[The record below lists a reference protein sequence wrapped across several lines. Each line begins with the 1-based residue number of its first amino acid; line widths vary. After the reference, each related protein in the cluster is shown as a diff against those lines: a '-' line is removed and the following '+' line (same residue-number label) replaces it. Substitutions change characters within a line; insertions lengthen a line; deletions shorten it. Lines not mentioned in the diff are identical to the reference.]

1 MRKIIFFFS
10 IVIFSNIGVVIAQ
23 NDSNS
28 QQNWITQYP
37 SNVDLPFSKLELNK
51 LEEAYGQNLNDQ
63 ILDRPIRVKDI
74 KDILRNRIDI
84 YQENIKDVSTIPL
97 LSNVPIFNI
106 YNHKLNRPVFNRNN
120 FNPLLYNFNFF
131 LKTKQIYRVDNTNY
145 LIVIKPRELKW
156 ESLL

>member
-28 QQNWITQYP
+28 QQTWITQYP
-37 SNVDLPFSKLELNK
+37 SNVDLPLSHDERIKLDN
-51 LEEAYGQNLNDQ
+51 AYGSELKNQ

-131 LKTKQIYRVDNTNY
+131 SKTKQIYRVDNTNY
-145 LIVIKPRELKW
+145 LIVIKPRELK
-156 ESLL
+156 

>member
-10 IVIFSNIGVVIAQ
+10 IVIFSNFGALFGQ
-23 NDSNS
+23 NDFKKHNE
-28 QQNWITQYP
+28 WVTHYP
-37 SNVDLPFSKLELNK
+37 SNVDLPFSKSELKK

-74 KDILRNRIDI
+74 KDILRNRVNI
-84 YQENIKDVSTIPL
+84 YQENIKDLSTIPL
-97 LSNVPIFNI
+97 LSNIPTFDI

-131 LKTKQIYRVDNTNY
+131 LKSKQIYRVDNTNF
-145 LIVIKPRELKW
+145 LVVINPRELK
-156 ESLL
+156 

>member
-10 IVIFSNIGVVIAQ
+10 IVIFSNIGALIAQ
-23 NDSNS
+23 NDFKKHDK
-28 QQNWITQYP
+28 WITHYP
-37 SNVDLPFSKLELNK
+37 SNVDLPFSKSELKK

-74 KDILRNRIDI
+74 KDILRNRVNI
-84 YQENIKDVSTIPL
+84 YQENIKDLSTIPL
-97 LSNVPIFNI
+97 LSNIPTFDI

-131 LKTKQIYRVDNTNY
+131 LKTKQIYRVDNTNF
-145 LIVIKPRELKW
+145 LVVIKPRELK
-156 ESLL
+156 

>member
-10 IVIFSNIGVVIAQ
+10 ILIFSNIGALIAQ
-23 NDSNS
+23 NDFKKHNE
-28 QQNWITQYP
+28 WVTHYP
-37 SNVDLPFSKLELNK
+37 SNVDLPFSKSELKK

-74 KDILRNRIDI
+74 KDILRNRVNI
-84 YQENIKDVSTIPL
+84 YQENIKDLSTIPL
-97 LSNVPIFNI
+97 LSNIPTFDI

-131 LKTKQIYRVDNTNY
+131 LKSKQIYRVDNTNF
-145 LIVIKPRELKW
+145 LVVINPRELK
-156 ESLL
+156 

>member
-28 QQNWITQYP
+28 QQTWITQYP
-37 SNVDLPFSKLELNK
+37 SNVELPLSHDERIKLDN
-51 LEEAYGQNLNDQ
+51 AYGSELKNQ

-84 YQENIKDVSTIPL
+84 
-97 LSNVPIFNI
+97 
-106 YNHKLNRPVFNRNN
+106 
-120 FNPLLYNFNFF
+120 
-131 LKTKQIYRVDNTNY
+131 
-145 LIVIKPRELKW
+145 
-156 ESLL
+156 

>member
-10 IVIFSNIGVVIAQ
+10 IVIFSNIGAVIAQ
-23 NDSNS
+23 NDLKKHNE
-28 QQNWITQYP
+28 WVTHYP
-37 SNVDLPFSKLELNK
+37 SNVDLPFSKSELNK

-63 ILDRPIRVKDI
+63 ILERPVRVKDI
-74 KDILRNRIDI
+74 KDILRNRVDI
-84 YQENIKDVSTIPL
+84 YHENIKDVSTIPL

-106 YNHKLNRPVFNRNN
+106 YNHKLNRPIFNRNN

-145 LIVIKPRELKW
+145 LIVIKPRELK
-156 ESLL
+156 

>member
-10 IVIFSNIGVVIAQ
+10 IVIFSNIGAVIAQ
-23 NDSNS
+23 NDFKKHNE
-28 QQNWITQYP
+28 WITHYP
-37 SNVDLPFSKLELNK
+37 SNVDLSFSKLELNK

-74 KDILRNRIDI
+74 KDILRNRIHI
-84 YQENIKDVSTIPL
+84 YQENIKDVSIVPL

-106 YNHKLNRPVFNRNN
+106 YNHRLNRPVFNRNN

-131 LKTKQIYRVDNTNY
+131 SKTKQIYRVDNTNY
-145 LIVIKPRELKW
+145 LIVIKPRELK
-156 ESLL
+156 

>member
-10 IVIFSNIGVVIAQ
+10 IVIFSNIGALIAQ
-23 NDSNS
+23 NDFKKHNE
-28 QQNWITQYP
+28 WVTHYP
-37 SNVDLPFSKLELNK
+37 SNVDLPFSKSELKK

-74 KDILRNRIDI
+74 KDILRNRVNI
-84 YQENIKDVSTIPL
+84 YQENIKDLSTIPL
-97 LSNVPIFNI
+97 LSNIPTFDI

-131 LKTKQIYRVDNTNY
+131 LKSKQIYRVDNTNF
-145 LIVIKPRELKW
+145 LVVIKPRELK
-156 ESLL
+156 

>member
-28 QQNWITQYP
+28 QQTWITQYP
-37 SNVDLPFSKLELNK
+37 SNVELPLSHDERIKLDN
-51 LEEAYGQNLNDQ
+51 AYGSELKNQ

-131 LKTKQIYRVDNTNY
+131 SKTKQIYRADNTNY
-145 LIVIKPRELKW
+145 LIVIKPRELK
-156 ESLL
+156 

>member
-28 QQNWITQYP
+28 QQTWITQYP
-37 SNVDLPFSKLELNK
+37 SNVELPLSHDERIKLDN
-51 LEEAYGQNLNDQ
+51 AYGSELKNQ

-74 KDILRNRIDI
+74 KDILRNRVDI
-84 YQENIKDVSTIPL
+84 YQENVKDVSTIPL
-97 LSNVPIFNI
+97 LSNVPTFNI
-106 YNHKLNRPVFNRNN
+106 YNHKLKRPVFKRNN

-131 LKTKQIYRVDNTNY
+131 SKTRQIYRVDNTNY
-145 LIVIKPRELKW
+145 LIVIKPRELK
-156 ESLL
+156 

>member
-10 IVIFSNIGVVIAQ
+10 IVIFSNIGALIAQ
-23 NDSNS
+23 NDFKKHNE
-28 QQNWITQYP
+28 WVTHYP
-37 SNVDLPFSKLELNK
+37 SNVDLPFSKSELKK

-74 KDILRNRIDI
+74 KDILRNRVNI

-97 LSNVPIFNI
+97 LSNIPTFDI

-131 LKTKQIYRVDNTNY
+131 LKTKQIYRVDNTNF
-145 LIVIKPRELKW
+145 LVVIKPRELK
-156 ESLL
+156 